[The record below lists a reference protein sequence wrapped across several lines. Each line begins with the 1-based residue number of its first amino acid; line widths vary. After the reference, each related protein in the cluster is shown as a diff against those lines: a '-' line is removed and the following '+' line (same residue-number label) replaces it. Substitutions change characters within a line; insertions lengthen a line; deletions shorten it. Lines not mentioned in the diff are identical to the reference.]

1 MSTYWFCGRI
11 SATNISN
18 QSPTQS
24 HQHNDVIN
32 ITVTIEMSLLYEI
45 SLFKNYEKPT
55 FEIWNLILGIFCVFI
70 WFFILYFR
78 FFLNG
83 MAFKNRYRASFF
95 SRIKYAWWGMK
106 LTETYIC
113 SEMTLTYSGLLRH
126 QKLPNFIMK
135 FVESISMSNPTYIF
149 NF

>member
-1 MSTYWFCGRI
+1 MILRQNFCHQHLK
-11 SATNISN
+11 SVTNTMM
-18 QSPTQS
+18 SPTQS

-95 SRIKYAWWGMK
+95 SRIQIKYA
-106 LTETYIC
+106 
-113 SEMTLTYSGLLRH
+113 
-126 QKLPNFIMK
+126 
-135 FVESISMSNPTYIF
+135 
-149 NF
+149 

>member
-1 MSTYWFCGRI
+1 MLHNERSCQHI
-11 SATNISN
+11 DSAAEFLPPTSQIGHQHNDVTNTK
-18 QSPTQS
+18 SPTQS

-70 WFFILYFR
+70 WFFILHFR

-95 SRIKYAWWGMK
+95 SRIQIKYA
-106 LTETYIC
+106 
-113 SEMTLTYSGLLRH
+113 
-126 QKLPNFIMK
+126 
-135 FVESISMSNPTYIF
+135 
-149 NF
+149 